1 MKTKKDSATEEKN
14 AIVEPIAIVGMSC
27 RFPQADNLQDFWK
40 LLSEGKDT
48 ITEIPAERW
57 NSSDYYDPDLTA
69 SRKTNQRHASLLK
82 NIHDFDPL
90 FFAIS
95 PAEATD
101 MNPSQKLM
109 LELVWEAIENS
120 SMPYKKVQGRK
131 IGVYVGNIWN
141 DFEHHRKH
149 KNAAVTSHSAM
160 GQSSNIIANRVSF
173 TYGLTGPS
181 LVLDTGCSSS
191 LVALHIACQSLW
203 DNSTEMSFVAGINH
217 IMDPDQYVL
226 LSKFGGLSSKGKC
239 STFDIDADGF
249 VRGEGAGVLLLKKL
263 SQAQKDG
270 DKIHALIRGTAMNN
284 NGYNVNL
291 PATSVDGQKQVLND
305 AYANSGIAPHEI
317 HYVEAHGTGTK
328 LGDPT
333 ETRALGEFFSQG
345 REGNTLHVGS
355 VKTNIG
361 HLEAAAGIAGLIKVV
376 LAMQH
381 KQLPPSLNYKT
392 PNPNIAF
399 DELKI
404 SVQNKLGSWP
414 IHNGESFK
422 AGINSFGWGGT
433 NAHTILEEYKQP
445 VAEQE
450 NIPAVSRFC
459 LPLSAKTGGAL
470 KDYAKAYST
479 VLQNA
484 SDDEFRKICTATSI
498 LKPAFDH
505 RTLFS
510 AKEKREMI
518 KTLEDFI
525 QDAEEITAAKPL
537 TATDKVV
544 MIFPGQGSQWLGMG
558 RELYQQEPVFRN
570 AIDECNEAFKAYT
583 DWSLID
589 QLHATPEESR
599 LTEIDVIQPAL
610 SAMQIALARLWMSW
624 GITPHAVVG
633 HSMGEVAAAHI
644 SGALNLD
651 DAAKIICTR
660 SKLMKTVSGK
670 GGAMAVTELSLPQAE
685 ELVLRYPQ
693 LSVAVSN
700 SPKSTVLAGDQQAIT
715 QVLAELESK
724 NLFARQVKVD
734 VASHSQQM
742 DPLKEDL
749 RKALQSVIPAPNTT
763 PIYSTVRNKAMKGE
777 DLNADYWVDN
787 LRGTVQFSS
796 VLEQLM
802 EQGHVVFIEVSPHP
816 VLMNAVNE
824 CADGFKKTAITI
836 ASLLREKP
844 EQDSIYKN
852 LGELY
857 ARGYEMKWESFYHT
871 TTAPD
876 IALPSYPFQRER
888 YEIEDKSNE
897 ADGKKSNAKF
907 PLLGNPLQL
916 AGTDNTYFWETQI
929 SLGSFP
935 YMNDHQVNETP
946 VLPGAAYI
954 EMMLEA
960 ASELYDKGV
969 PVITRLRFI
978 KSITLSNEDVS
989 TIQLKFS
996 ENDKASTFQ
1005 FFIKIIDQAG
1015 KTSWGLLAEGEL
1027 KIKPKQQD
1035 VLYVKE
1041 KNGFKSTTGTAY
1053 YESLK
1058 TLGLGYGTYFQGLTE
1073 LRKSNH
1079 SFDEEVHFTL
1089 SPDSRIV
1096 QSSDKYKI
1104 HPALLDACLQPL
1116 FYSVLEEGA
1125 KNDGR
1130 TTFLTDVGEVQWL
1143 RPIDYTHDLQ
1153 GVVKLLPM
1161 KKDEQRGFINVEADI
1176 TIFNS
1181 DGTAVLKVTSL
1192 KGKIIDTALTEQR
1205 QEKLK
1210 NWLYK
1215 INWVK
1220 QSENILNTTALKVK
1234 GTWVVLG
1241 DPYGVSEILIEK
1253 MGNAGI
1259 ESIHVTPG
1267 TTFAKIINGHY
1278 AINYGC
1284 EGDYTKLMK
1293 ELFSGSDKKIA
1304 GILHAGS
1311 MSYTWQDPY
1320 LTADIVEEHQVY
1332 GSISFMYLHQQLAAL
1347 RLIETP
1353 QLIIVTNGIQS
1364 VGHEKDVAQPV
1375 HSPLWGIAKVM
1386 FNELT
1391 QYKCRYF
1398 DLSANPSSEE
1408 LDQIVSEIQ
1417 LPHTE
1422 NEIAIRG
1429 NNQFVPR
1436 LGMHVDDEDSR
1447 ATINQRKQF
1456 SSTGTYLVTGFRGL
1470 GFVFI
1475 EWMIRQGARNFA
1487 LVSRSGKASSDVLER
1502 IAVLEAQGCRFKVLR
1517 ADTGNYNELK
1527 TALEEIELSMPELK
1541 GVIHA
1546 AGLIEA
1552 RTLTDLNQIEFLR
1565 ILNPKVKGAWNL
1577 HLLTQNRDLDCFIM
1591 FSSASTLIGLSGQ
1604 GSYVA
1609 ANAFL
1614 DTLAHNRRRMGLPG
1628 MSINWGVMKDV
1639 GMVANEAEL
1648 EKYARAEGFEPV
1660 TMQDAMEVFHA
1671 IYDSEHTQ
1679 IGIVKIHAES
1689 MANYYSELGQTR
1701 YFNGLLVKET
1711 KTQSKENSFLE
1722 SFGTLNTI
1730 EDKIAALEQLVTQH
1744 VSKIVKTPVAR
1755 IKSTMTFKSMG
1766 VDSLMAIQL
1775 RNLLEKSLTIK
1786 LSVAMFWA
1794 HPSIHEY
1801 ATFLGNMV
1809 AEQLLIKTMENQSAK
1824 VDQPTANW
1832 FVIPKPNP
1840 KATLRLF
1847 SFHDAGGN
1855 ASLYHTW
1862 ENMLGNDIE
1871 LVAIELPGRG
1881 RRLAEKTYTD
1891 VNALIQDIKPM
1902 LLPLLDKPFAFFGH
1916 SMGGLVAFELTR
1928 ELRRSNLPMPIKLF
1942 TSSTPGLTTYT
1953 RREVD
1958 HTLSDKEI
1966 ISMFPHL
1973 DKANIGDEELQQLL
1987 LNLLRAD
1994 LHLLNNYRYKKEE
2007 PINIPIVALHGDEDP
2022 RVKRDQ
2028 AEKWHSE
2035 TSAGCKVITRHG
2047 GHRYIDHDGNFLT
2060 ALIQEEISVPVV
2072 VIK

>member
-1 MKTKKDSATEEKN
+1 MKTKKNTSLEVENK
-14 AIVEPIAIVGMSC
+14 IHEPIAIVGMSC
-27 RFPQADNLQDFWK
+27 RFPQASTLQAFWN

-48 ITEIPAERW
+48 ISEIPLERW

-69 SRKTNQRHASLLK
+69 NRKTNQRHASLLK

-120 SMPYKKVQGRK
+120 TIPFKNVQGRK
-131 IGVYVGNIWN
+131 VGMYVGNIWN

-149 KNAAVTSHSAM
+149 KNAQITSHSAM
-160 GQSSNIIANRVSF
+160 GQSSNIIANRASF
-173 TYGLTGPS
+173 AFGFTGPS
-181 LVLDTGCSSS
+181 LVVDTGCSSS

-203 DNSTEMSFVAGINH
+203 DNSTEMAFVGGINH
-217 IMDPDQYVL
+217 ILDPDQYIL

-291 PATSVDGQKQVLND
+291 PATSAEGQKQVLKE
-305 AYANSGIAPHEI
+305 AYANSGIDPSDV

-333 ETRALGEFFSQG
+333 ETKALGEFFGQG
-345 REGNTLHVGS
+345 RENNPLHVGS

-381 KQLPPSLNYKT
+381 KQLPPSLNFKT
-392 PNPNIAF
+392 PNPNIPF
-399 DELKI
+399 DDLKLR
-404 SVQNKLGSWP
+404 VQSNLSAWP
-414 IHNGESFK
+414 VRDGESLK

-433 NAHTILEEYKQP
+433 NAHTVIEEYQQP
-445 VAEQE
+445 IVANNNFSEI
-450 NIPAVSRFC
+450 NRFC
-459 LPLSAKTGGAL
+459 LPLSAKSTPAL
-470 KDYAKAYST
+470 KDYAKAYADVLKNNST
-479 VLQNA
+479 DL
-484 SDDEFRKICTATSI
+484 FPKICAATAI
-498 LKPAFDH
+498 LKPSFDH
-505 RTLFS
+505 RVLFS
-510 AKEKREMI
+510 AKEKVDMV
-518 KTLEDFI
+518 KALEDFI
-525 QDAEEITAAKPL
+525 QEADDVTPTKPL
-537 TATDKVV
+537 SSKEKVV

-558 RELYQQEPVFRN
+558 RELFQEEPIFR
-570 AIDECNEAFKAYT
+570 ASIEACDKAFKPYT

-589 QLHATPEESR
+589 QLHATPEQSR

-610 SAMQIALARLWMSW
+610 SAMQIALAKLWISW
-624 GITPHAVVG
+624 GIQPDAVVG

-651 DAAKIICTR
+651 DAARIICTR

-670 GGAMAVTELSLPQAE
+670 GGAMAVTELSLIQAD
-685 ELVLRYPQ
+685 ELVQRFPK

-700 SPKSTVLAGDQQAIT
+700 SPKSTVLAGDQNAIT
-715 QVLAELESK
+715 EVLAELESK
-724 NLFARQVKVD
+724 GLFARQVKVD
-734 VASHSQQM
+734 VASHSRQM

-749 RKALQSVIPAPNTT
+749 RKALQTITPTFNQIP
-763 PIYSTVRNKAMKGE
+763 IHSTVRNKAMAGE
-777 DLNADYWVDN
+777 ELNADYWVDN

-796 VLEQLM
+796 VLEKLM
-802 EQGHVVFIEVSPHP
+802 QDDHVVFIEVSPHP

-824 CADGFKKTAITI
+824 CAEGFKKPAITI

-844 EQDSIYKN
+844 EQESIYKN

-857 ARGYEMKWESFYHT
+857 TRGYEVNWQKFYHT
-871 TTAPD
+871 EKAPD
-876 IALPSYPFQRER
+876 VSLPSYPFQRER
-888 YEIEDKSNE
+888 YEIEDKSSE
-897 ADGKKSNAKF
+897 IESKKTNSKF
-907 PLLGNPLQL
+907 PLVGGALQL
-916 AGTDNTYFWETQI
+916 AGFDNTYFWETQL

-946 VLPGAAYI
+946 VLPGAAYA
-954 EMMLEA
+954 EMILEA
-960 ASELYDKGV
+960 ASELYDKGI
-969 PVITRLRFI
+969 PVITRLRFV
-978 KSITLSNEDVS
+978 KSIVLSNDDIS
-989 TIQLKFS
+989 TIQLKLN
-996 ENDKASTFQ
+996 EQDKISTFQ
-1005 FFIKIIDQAG
+1005 FFIKIVDKSG

-1027 KIKPKQQD
+1027 KIKSKSLAEPS
-1035 VLYVKE
+1035 YVRE
-1041 KNGFKSTTGTAY
+1041 KNASKIIAGTEY

-1058 TLGLGYGTYFQGLTE
+1058 SLGLHYGTYFQGLKE
-1073 LRKSNH
+1073 LRKNSQGLG
-1079 SFDEEVHFTL
+1079 EEIHFTL
-1089 SPDSRIV
+1089 APDARII
-1096 QSSDKYKI
+1096 QSSSKYKV

-1116 FYSVLEEGA
+1116 FYSVIEDGA
-1125 KNDGR
+1125 KHEGR
-1130 TTFLTDVGEVQWL
+1130 TTFLTDIGELQWIN
-1143 RPIDYTHDLQ
+1143 PIDHTQNLY
-1153 GVVKLLPM
+1153 GIAKLYPL
-1161 KKDEQRGFINVEADI
+1161 KKDEQRGFINVEANI
-1176 TIFNS
+1176 TIFNN
-1181 DGTAVLKVTSL
+1181 DGSAVLKINSL

-1205 QEKLK
+1205 KEKLK

-1220 QSENILNTTALKVK
+1220 HNENILNTAALKIK

-1241 DPYGVSEILIEK
+1241 DPYGVSEILVEK
-1253 MGNAGI
+1253 MRDAGI
-1259 ESIHVTPG
+1259 ACIHVTPSK
-1267 TTFAKIINGHY
+1267 TFSKIINSHY
-1278 AINYGC
+1278 GINYGC
-1284 EGDYTKLMK
+1284 EDDYAKLMK
-1293 ELFSGSDKKIA
+1293 ELFAGADKKIA
-1304 GILHAGS
+1304 GLLHMGS

-1332 GSISFMYLHQQLAAL
+1332 GSISFMYLHQQLSAL
-1347 RLIETP
+1347 KLLETP

-1391 QYKCRYF
+1391 QFKCRYF
-1398 DLSANPSSEE
+1398 DLSANPSSIE

-1417 LPHTE
+1417 IPHTE
-1422 NEIAIRG
+1422 NEIAIRS
-1429 NNQFVPR
+1429 NNQYVPR
-1436 LGMHVDDEDSR
+1436 LGMHVDEDAANSQ
-1447 ATINQRKQF
+1447 TKQF
-1456 SSTGTYLVTGFRGL
+1456 SATGTYLVTGFRGL

-1487 LVSRSGKASSDVLER
+1487 LISRSGKAPKDVLEK
-1502 IAVLEAQGCRFKVLR
+1502 IAVLEAQGCRFKILC
-1517 ADTGNYNELK
+1517 ADAGVYSELK

-1577 HLLTQNRDLDCFIM
+1577 HLLTQYKDLDCFIM

-1614 DTLAHNRRRMGLPG
+1614 DTLAHSRRRMGLPG

-1660 TMQDAMEVFHA
+1660 SMYEAMEVFNS

-1689 MANYYSELGQTR
+1689 MANYYSALGKTR
-1701 YFNGLLVKET
+1701 YFNGLLE
-1711 KTQSKENSFLE
+1711 KENKALPKESNFLE
-1722 SFGTLNTI
+1722 SLALLQSS
-1730 EDKIAALEQLVTQH
+1730 EERRDALEQLVTRH
-1744 VSKIVKTPVAR
+1744 VAKIIKSSTTR
-1755 IKSTMTFKSMG
+1755 IKPAMTFKSLG
-1766 VDSLMAIQL
+1766 IDSLMAIQL
-1775 RNLLEKSLTIK
+1775 RNLLEKSLNLK

-1794 HPSIHEY
+1794 HPSINEY
-1801 ATFLGNMV
+1801 ASFLSNTV
-1809 AEQLLIKTMENQSAK
+1809 AEQLLIKTMENQLAQTN
-1824 VDQPTANW
+1824 DAAW
-1832 FVIPKPNP
+1832 FVVPKPLP
-1840 KATLRLF
+1840 KAALRLF
-1847 SFHDAGGN
+1847 CFHDAGGN

-1862 ENMLGNDIE
+1862 ENMLGNEIE
-1871 LVAIELPGRG
+1871 LVSVELPGRG
-1881 RRLAEKTYTD
+1881 RRLNEKPYAD
-1891 VNALIQDIKPM
+1891 VNTLIQDIIPA
-1902 LLPLLDKPFAFFGH
+1902 LTPLLDKPFMFFGH
-1916 SMGGLVAFELTR
+1916 SMGALIAFELTR
-1928 ELRRSNLPMPIKLF
+1928 ALRRQHLAQPIKLF
-1942 TSSTPGLTTYT
+1942 MSSAPGLSIYSKHG
-1953 RREVD
+1953 VD
-1958 HTLSDKEI
+1958 HTASDNEI
-1966 ISMFPHL
+1966 IKIFPHL
-1973 DKANIGDEELQQLL
+1973 DKKNIGDDELQQLL
-1987 LNLLRAD
+1987 LALLRSD
-1994 LHLLNNYRYKKEE
+1994 LQILNNYQYAKEE
-2007 PINIPIVALHGDEDP
+2007 LLNVPVVAIHGNEDN
-2022 RVKRDQ
+2022 RVTREQ
-2028 AEKWHSE
+2028 AEKWNDE
-2035 TSAGCKVITRHG
+2035 TFASCKIITRQG
-2047 GHRYIDHDGNFLT
+2047 GHRYIEHDGTFLT
-2060 ALIQEEISVPVV
+2060 TTVKEEVSVPV
-2072 VIK
+2072 IK